1 MTEETVTE
9 TTEMTQPVIID
20 LGKQKPKAVKALKE
34 GEGKLWGEVI
44 EVVEEVKDMMGEEA
58 EGKVLIPIV
67 LVYERKPKRRQRNI
81 NRILF
86 PLSS

>member
-67 LVYERKPKRRQRNI
+67 LVYERMPKRRQRNI